1 MLSGHDTK
9 EHINFGKYFAEQFWE
24 GDLYPRWLLNM
35 NHGLGSPSL
44 FVYPPLP
51 AYVYAL
57 LLPVAKILH
66 LDAFC
71 LGEYLCLLTSGLSAF
86 FWMTT
91 LAGRRVSLVVATLYM
106 LMPYHLAVDFYRRG
120 ALAESWALAWIPLVL
135 YFTTQ
140 AVRKKRYAIAGLALA
155 YALLIVS
162 HLISVLLFSALPL
175 LLALTIAER
184 GRKARAL
191 WTVIGGLAL
200 GTAVSAAYLV
210 PAFANAKYF
219 PVSRVGGVVYPPENQ
234 LLVYGKKMFTGDPQ
248 TGFVQ
253 SVALVTA
260 DTVLFIA
267 FCGIMALKNGP
278 RERKKLALFWLA
290 VCPIPFFLV
299 SMPSLAVWK
308 ALPWLTTAVQYPWRF
323 DVILCVAALPLAA
336 FLLSDVFRAKRP
348 KWGLLFVVLFFAA
361 TWVAGYAAAVKRY
374 ALPSGDRALTANED
388 DGWLEAWAPAGMDQY
403 SALRASTGPRA
414 RFLTGQGAAAVLLW
428 KPRHIEVQTDCM
440 ACGPLMVNQFYYPK
454 WKAQLLPQGTP
465 LPVAPALP
473 EGLVEVQAPPGRQK
487 ILLEIPYGLDERT
500 GDWLS
505 ALGTLVCAVLLGMG
519 FARSRHRPA
528 AAPIVSP
535 G

>member
-1 MLSGHDTK
+1 MANEKQTQNKAASAPAEGPISGEKPSVIEPIAALPKGNAKPFRWASDVLVLAIAALVLSWPLFVHGPMLSGHDTK

-191 WTVIGGLAL
+191 WTVIG
-200 GTAVSAAYLV
+200 
-210 PAFANAKYF
+210 
-219 PVSRVGGVVYPPENQ
+219 
-234 LLVYGKKMFTGDPQ
+234 
-248 TGFVQ
+248 
-253 SVALVTA
+253 
-260 DTVLFIA
+260 
-267 FCGIMALKNGP
+267 
-278 RERKKLALFWLA
+278 
-290 VCPIPFFLV
+290 
-299 SMPSLAVWK
+299 
-308 ALPWLTTAVQYPWRF
+308 ALPWVPLSRLL
-323 DVILCVAALPLAA
+323 ILCPLSQTQSTSPYPGWEASSTLQKIN
-336 FLLSDVFRAKRP
+336 FLCMARRCLLAIRRR
-348 KWGLLFVVLFFAA
+348 GLFSPLHWSQQIPCCLLRFAA
-361 TWVAGYAAAVKRY
+361 SWR
-374 ALPSGDRALTANED
+374 
-388 DGWLEAWAPAGMDQY
+388 
-403 SALRASTGPRA
+403 
-414 RFLTGQGAAAVLLW
+414 
-428 KPRHIEVQTDCM
+428 
-440 ACGPLMVNQFYYPK
+440 
-454 WKAQLLPQGTP
+454 
-465 LPVAPALP
+465 
-473 EGLVEVQAPPGRQK
+473 
-487 ILLEIPYGLDERT
+487 
-500 GDWLS
+500 
-505 ALGTLVCAVLLGMG
+505 
-519 FARSRHRPA
+519 
-528 AAPIVSP
+528 
-535 G
+535 